1 MPTTNLHRT
10 DGDVLRSCL
19 AAMYQTMVVENPLAD
34 ASKANLLAAQLGT
47 AAPRVMRWVGAAAAV
62 ATQAPAHEALILRLA
77 GRLGAGS
84 PADARL
90 FRDAT
95 APDTAAWAQ
104 VLAFGAAAKVAD
116 LLEVD
121 A

>member
-1 MPTTNLHRT
+1 MRA
-10 DGDVLRSCL
+10 SC
-19 AAMYQTMVVENPLAD
+19 
-34 ASKANLLAAQLGT
+34 
-47 AAPRVMRWVGAAAAV
+47 
-62 ATQAPAHEALILRLA
+62 
-77 GRLGAGS
+77 AGS